1 MKYFLYVFAF
11 IGLLSCASIEEYK
24 GGLPKASGALE
35 ELLIIQDSLGWSGEL
50 GENLRGVV
58 KKAHPGVIDPEAFF
72 KTAYLPL
79 EHFGG
84 IFTKHHFIFIP
95 ITVDQVEGSALLKTL
110 ISDKA
115 IAKAKEEKTNL
126 YKKHDVFA
134 KGQTI
139 VFLLASESY
148 YLNQFYNK
156 QSLFLREVLAEELQ
170 KQYADQLKELPVNS
184 NLQTRLI
191 NQQGYDIHLPSG
203 YELAKEEANF
213 CWFRNVLPEADMNV
227 FVYKVPYEDTLQFDD
242 AKILMLRDAVGQKHI
257 FSDDSQSFMQTEM
270 LSPPLVRVEQTKE
283 GVFKK
288 FHLGLWKINKKAM
301 GGSYVSI
308 LLKSPINN
316 TLYYAEG
323 FVYAPGQE
331 KLNYIRKLEAI
342 IRTLEPI
349 QHE

>member
-1 MKYFLYVFAF
+1 MKYFLYVVVF
-11 IGLLSCASIEEYK
+11 IGALACSSNEEYK

-35 ELLIIQDSLGWSGEL
+35 ELLVVQDSLSWSGEL
-50 GENLRGVV
+50 GENLRGIV

-72 KTAYLPL
+72 KTAYIPL

-95 ITVDQVEGSALLKTL
+95 ITVEQVEGSALLKSL
-110 ISDKA
+110 ISKNA
-115 IAKAKEEKTNL
+115 IAKAKQEKTNL
-126 YKKHDVFA
+126 YKKYDVFA
-134 KGQTI
+134 SGQTI
-139 VFLLASESY
+139 VFLVASESY
-148 YLNQFYNK
+148 YLNQYYNN
-156 QSLFLREVLAEELQ
+156 QANFIRDVLAEEQ
-170 KQYADQLKELPVNS
+170 QLKYANQLTLLPVNS

-203 YELAKEEANF
+203 YELSKEEGDF

-227 FVYKVPYEDTLQFDD
+227 FIYKTPYEAISQFEDQN
-242 AKILMLRDAVGQKHI
+242 IIELRDKIGQKHI
-257 FSDDSQSFMQTEM
+257 FSDNRNSFMQTESI
-270 LSPPLVRVEQTKE
+270 SPPLVRIEETKS
-283 GVFKK
+283 GVYKK
-288 FHLGLWKINKKAM
+288 FHWGLWKMNQKAM
-301 GGSYVSI
+301 GGSYVSVLI
-308 LLKSPINN
+308 KSPINN